1 VQALAV
7 VSCPCGHRYQR
18 TETSGRRSENRDR
31 NTEYPGFVPPSFNL
45 QSPPLTT
52 ESSPLARIARAAT
65 LVMALFVVSRA
76 LGLVREMVIGA
87 QFGASAELDAYLAAF
102 RLPDL
107 LFTLVAGGALASA
120 FIPTFSEHLAND
132 DTSGAWDLA
141 SKVANL
147 LVLSLTGLAI
157 LAGIFAPALVENI
170 IAPGFSPEQQALT
183 VSLMRWMLVST
194 VIFGLSGLV
203 MGILNAYQH
212 FLLPALAPAIY
223 NLAIIVAAL
232 FLAPSMGIM
241 ALAVGVVAGS
251 ILHLLVQVPGLV
263 HFHARWT
270 ASVSLAAAGVRE
282 VLRLM
287 GPRVLGLAVVQI
299 NFMVNVFLASNLVAG
314 SISALN
320 YAWLIMLLP
329 QGIFAQAIAT
339 AAFPTFATQAAK
351 GERKAMQD
359 TLGGILALLLFLTI
373 PASVLLFQLR
383 YPIISLLLER
393 GAFDAEATSMT
404 AYALAFFSIGLVG
417 HAVVEITARGFYALK
432 DTITPVTVGISAMI
446 VNVLLSLLLIGPLAH
461 GGLALANSTATLIEM
476 VVLLWLL
483 RSKLG
488 GWQEGMVGR
497 SLLKTLAA
505 SAVMALVV
513 AVLLQVMDGWSQPIQ
528 AIVIGIVAVIVYV
541 AAAWLL
547 RSPEVRAL
555 PGLLRRNG

>member
-1 VQALAV
+1 M
-7 VSCPCGHRYQR
+7 
-18 TETSGRRSENRDR
+18 
-31 NTEYPGFVPPSFNL
+31 
-45 QSPPLTT
+45 TT
-52 ESSPLARIARAAT
+52 NASPLARIARAAT

-76 LGLVREMVIGA
+76 LGLLREMVIGA
-87 QFGASAELDAYLAAF
+87 QFGASADLDAYLAAF

-120 FIPTFSEHLAND
+120 FIPTFSERLARD
-132 DTSGAWDLA
+132 DEGDAWDLA

-147 LVLSLTGLAI
+147 LVLSLTVLAI
-157 LAGIFAPALVENI
+157 LAGVFAQPLVAHI
-170 IAPGFSPEQQALT
+170 IAPGFSPAQQALT

-194 VIFGLSGLV
+194 IIFGLSGLV

-212 FLLPALAPAIY
+212 FLLPALAPVFY
-223 NLAIIVAAL
+223 NLAIILAAL
-232 FLAPSMGIM
+232 FLAPSMGVH
-241 ALAVGVVAGS
+241 ALVLGVVIGAF
-251 ILHLLVQVPGLV
+251 LHLLVQVPGLT

-270 ASVSLAAAGVRE
+270 PSLSLADPGVRE

-287 GPRVLGLAVVQI
+287 APRVLGLAVVQV
-299 NFMVNVFLASNLVAG
+299 NFMVNVFLASGLVAG

-339 AAFPTFATQAAK
+339 AAFPTFSHQAAK

-373 PASVLLFQLR
+373 PAAVLLYQLR
-383 YPIISLLLER
+383 FPFISLLLER
-393 GAFDAEATSMT
+393 GAFDAHATEMT

-432 DTITPVTVGISAMI
+432 DTITPVTVGVSAMLG
-446 VNVLLSLLLIGPLAH
+446 NVLLSLLLIKPLAH
-461 GGLALANSTATLIEM
+461 GGLALANSTATLVEM

-488 GWQEGMVGR
+488 GWRESQVGR
-497 SLLKTLAA
+497 SLLKTLVA
-505 SAVMALVV
+505 SAIMAAAV
-513 AVLLQVMDGWSQPIQ
+513 ALLLQMLGDWSQSVQ
-528 AIVIGIVAVIVYV
+528 AIVIGGAAVIVYV
-541 AAAWLL
+541 VTAWIL

-555 PGLLRRNG
+555 PQWWS